1 MNRLEIGPG
10 TANGKSVIW
19 ADADTADTAAA
30 GATCNSRWGQEP
42 FPFADSTYG
51 LVFASHVLEH
61 VPWYR
66 TDAAIAEVHRVLKV
80 GGEFEVYVP
89 DFKYIVDCYT
99 QKKCGDR
106 WRVFNPDNDWMT
118 WVNGRLFT
126 YGEDA
131 VELERPIV
139 QTQHKACFDADY
151 LHAKLS
157 SIFSKVTMVSNRR
170 NGLKHSVP
178 EVGAI
183 AVK

>member
-19 ADADTADTAAA
+19 ADADTVDTAAA

-80 GGEFEVYVP
+80 GGEF
-89 DFKYIVDCYT
+89 
-99 QKKCGDR
+99 
-106 WRVFNPDNDWMT
+106 
-118 WVNGRLFT
+118 
-126 YGEDA
+126 
-131 VELERPIV
+131 
-139 QTQHKACFDADY
+139 
-151 LHAKLS
+151 
-157 SIFSKVTMVSNRR
+157 
-170 NGLKHSVP
+170 
-178 EVGAI
+178 
-183 AVK
+183 